1 MENNSWVKNRN
12 EMERK
17 NETEV
22 ELGFTIWVSGGVR
35 IGSRFGGVRKWLR
48 FGEEG
53 GVILEADIYLSTK
66 AKIELQNPNH
76 NRI

>member
-35 IGSRFGGVRKWLR
+35 IGSRFG
-48 FGEEG
+48 EEG

>member
-1 MENNSWVKNRN
+1 
-12 EMERK
+12 MERK

-35 IGSRFGGVRKWLR
+35 IGSR